1 MARERDNMEL
11 GSRGC
16 PSYSEVRSG
25 LDDRNFYGIF
35 SIIISSKMTKTDPNT
50 KENLQ
55 KHEKAS
61 RQSPRC
67 KKTRKSP
74 KSEENQH
81 SIAARWLPSC
91 HDGSCLFAKKSEAI
105 NLKKISAS

>member
-1 MARERDNMEL
+1 
-11 GSRGC
+11 
-16 PSYSEVRSG
+16 
-25 LDDRNFYGIF
+25 
-35 SIIISSKMTKTDPNT
+35 MTKTGPNT
-50 KENLQ
+50 KE
-55 KHEKAS
+55 KTS

-67 KKTRKSP
+67 EKTRKSP

-105 NLKKISAS
+105 NLKKIFHRSTMCAIAARWSNLAPKLMKCTGSVIKLN

>member
-1 MARERDNMEL
+1 
-11 GSRGC
+11 
-16 PSYSEVRSG
+16 
-25 LDDRNFYGIF
+25 
-35 SIIISSKMTKTDPNT
+35 MTKTSPNT

-55 KHEKAS
+55 KQEKAS

-81 SIAARWLPSC
+81 SIVARWELLVRHEIRSN
-91 HDGSCLFAKKSEAI
+91 KSEE
-105 NLKKISAS
+105 NLSIVARRVLSQYDGVTWRPS

>member
-1 MARERDNMEL
+1 
-11 GSRGC
+11 
-16 PSYSEVRSG
+16 
-25 LDDRNFYGIF
+25 
-35 SIIISSKMTKTDPNT
+35 MTKTDPNT

-55 KHEKAS
+55 KQEKAS

-67 KKTRKSP
+67 EKTRKSP

-91 HDGSCLFAKKSEAI
+91 HYGSCLRAKQSEKI
-105 NLKKISAS
+105 NLEKIFHRSTMCAIAARWSNLVPKLMKCTGSVIILN

>member
-1 MARERDNMEL
+1 
-11 GSRGC
+11 
-16 PSYSEVRSG
+16 
-25 LDDRNFYGIF
+25 
-35 SIIISSKMTKTDPNT
+35 MTKTDPNT

-55 KHEKAS
+55 KQEKAS

-81 SIAARWLPSC
+81 SIAARWLPTC

-105 NLKKISAS
+105 NLKKIFHRSTMCAIAARWSNLAPKLMKCTGSVIKIN